1 MLLAEHF
8 LTALPGI
15 DGAPPAKL
23 SDEARLTLQQYDW
36 PGNVREL
43 QNRIHRAKL
52 TAVDGVIRAQHL
64 GIPPAGARVRPEF
77 ESRASIHA
85 TPSSGLPT
93 LAATR
98 PEAAD
103 GHAAANDPERAGI
116 EEALMKAG
124 GVVSKAAAE
133 MGLSRQALYRRME
146 RLGIVLERRPK
157 V

>member
-1 MLLAEHF
+1 MLLLAEHF
-8 LTALPGI
+8 LELLPGI
-15 DGAPPAKL
+15 DGAKPATL
-23 SDEARLTLQQYDW
+23 SDEARLTLQTYEW

-52 TAVDGVIRAQHL
+52 TAVDGVIQPGHL
-64 GIPPAGARVRPEF
+64 GIP
-77 ESRASIHA
+77 
-85 TPSSGLPT
+85 
-93 LAATR
+93 
-98 PEAAD
+98 
-103 GHAAANDPERAGI
+103 
-116 EEALMKAG
+116 AG